1 SELFGYERG
10 AFTGAQAARAGRI
23 EQAQGGLLFLDEV
36 AEMSPAVQA
45 KLLRVLQEREYQR
58 LGGTRT
64 LRADIR
70 VVAAPNRDPRITME
84 EGRLREDLYYRLSV
98 FEMTLPPLRERAEDI
113 PILAEAF
120 LADIGRNV
128 GRPAAGLSKD
138 ARDRLLAHAW
148 PGNVRELRNAIE
160 RAVILCEGGLITSA
174 HLPIALG
181 SSVEPPAD
189 AAGAGAARAA
199 TRAASLEA
207 MEKEMIQ
214 RAMAQANNNKS
225 EAARLLGLARGQLY
239 SRLKRYGLT
248 RAKR

>member
-1 SELFGYERG
+1 MERG
-10 AFTGAQAARAGRI
+10 T
-23 EQAQGGLLFLDEV
+23 
-36 AEMSPAVQA
+36 
-45 KLLRVLQEREYQR
+45 
-58 LGGTRT
+58 
-64 LRADIR
+64 
-70 VVAAPNRDPRITME
+70 
-84 EGRLREDLYYRLSV
+84 LREDLYYRLSV
-98 FEMTLPPLRERAEDI
+98 FEMTLPPLRDRAEDI
-113 PILAEAF
+113 LVLAEAF
-120 LADIGRNV
+120 LADIGRGV

-174 HLPIALG
+174 HLPISLASTG
-181 SSVEPPAD
+181 EPPRVAQSGGGA
-189 AAGAGAARAA
+189 AAGPRG
-199 TRAASLEA
+199 ASLEA

-214 RAMAQANNNKS
+214 RAMAQAKNNKS